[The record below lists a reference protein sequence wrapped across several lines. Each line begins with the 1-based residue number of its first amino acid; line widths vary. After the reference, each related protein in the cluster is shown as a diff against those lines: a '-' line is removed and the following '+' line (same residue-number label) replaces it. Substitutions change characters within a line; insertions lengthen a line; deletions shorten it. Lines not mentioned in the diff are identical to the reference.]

1 MTEPR
6 WVKTGDIEEW
16 LRNTFGIFWVSGDDG
31 WEKRIEVVDPDPVS
45 LSQFLHFELNKFIL
59 FFLSHQ
65 LFIQSSR
72 TGQAV
77 RW

>member
-6 WVKTGDIEEW
+6 WVKTGDVEEW

-45 LSQFLHFELNKFIL
+45 IYYTCSLLISYNRFPPATYHSHSPRELVK
-59 FFLSHQ
+59 
-65 LFIQSSR
+65 
-72 TGQAV
+72 
-77 RW
+77 